1 MFDIGFWEL
10 VLVGV
15 VSLLVFG
22 PERLPKVAREVALWV
37 RKARAMAASVRQEI
51 DHELQLQ
58 ELRQSLMEEKRK
70 VELLSTTDRL
80 DKEEGRASN
89 SASYEADRDDIL
101 SEEKDGESEKA
112 EPGTDGRY

>member
-22 PERLPKVAREVALWV
+22 PERLPKVAREAALWV
-37 RKARAMAASVRQEI
+37 RKARAMANSVKQEI

-58 ELRQSLMEEKRK
+58 ELRQSLLEEKRK
-70 VELLSTTDRL
+70 VELLSTPIRHNK
-80 DKEEGRASN
+80 KEDGASTSDWN
-89 SASYEADRDDIL
+89 EAG
-101 SEEKDGESEKA
+101 EKGISPENRDGEA
-112 EPGTDGRY
+112 

>member
-22 PERLPKVAREVALWV
+22 PERLPKVAREVALWI
-37 RKARAMAASVRQEI
+37 RRARAMANSVKQEI

-58 ELRQSLMEEKRK
+58 ELRQSLLEEKRK
-70 VELLSTTDRL
+70 VELLSTPVRHNR
-80 DKEEGRASN
+80 KENHASIADSN
-89 SASYEADRDDIL
+89 EVDEADEKEIASKGRDGG
-101 SEEKDGESEKA
+101 S
-112 EPGTDGRY
+112 

>member
-22 PERLPKVAREVALWV
+22 PERLPKVAREAALWV
-37 RKARAMAASVRQEI
+37 RKARAMANSVKQEI

-58 ELRQSLMEEKRK
+58 ELRQSLLEEKRK
-70 VELLSTTDRL
+70 VELLSTPIRHNK
-80 DKEEGRASN
+80 KEDGASTSDLN
-89 SASYEADRDDIL
+89 EAG
-101 SEEKDGESEKA
+101 EKGISPENRDGEA
-112 EPGTDGRY
+112 

>member
-37 RKARAMAASVRQEI
+37 RRARAMANSVKQEI

-58 ELRQSLMEEKRK
+58 ELHQSLIEEKRK
-70 VELLSTTDRL
+70 VELLSTSIRHK
-80 DKEEGRASN
+80 KEESQVPVAES
-89 SASYEADRDDIL
+89 SEAREKPIL
-101 SEEKDGESEKA
+101 FDQRDGE
-112 EPGTDGRY
+112 

>member
-22 PERLPKVAREVALWV
+22 PERLPKVAREVGLWV
-37 RKARAMAASVRQEI
+37 RRARAMANSVKQEI

-58 ELRQSLMEEKRK
+58 ELRQSLLEEKRK
-70 VELLSTTDRL
+70 VELLSTPIRL
-80 DKEEGRASN
+80 GKNEEGASR
-89 SASYEADRDDIL
+89 SDLKDSDR
-101 SEEKDGESEKA
+101 EEMAPEHRDGEA
-112 EPGTDGRY
+112 